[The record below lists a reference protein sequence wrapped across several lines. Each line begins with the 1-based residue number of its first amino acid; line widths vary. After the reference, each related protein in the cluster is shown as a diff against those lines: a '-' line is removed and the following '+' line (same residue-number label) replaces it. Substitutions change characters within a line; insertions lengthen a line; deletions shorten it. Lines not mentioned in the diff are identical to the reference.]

1 MRSTIL
7 LITTALLPYST
18 AAGLYTKASPV
29 LQVDARSYDRL
40 ITKSNYTSIVEFYAP
55 WCGHCQNLKPA
66 YEKAAAAV
74 DGIARVAAVN
84 CDEEDNK
91 SFCSSMGVQGF
102 PTLKIVKPGK
112 SKDGKK
118 ARPVVEDYQ
127 GARTAKAIADVMA
140 DKVPNHVTRLKD
152 DAVEGWTQKEPAKPK
167 VLFFSEKGAVSALI
181 KAVAVDFLGSVDV
194 GFVRS
199 TEKSTIAKYA
209 LTSFPSVVLL
219 AGDGKEPETYNGEM
233 KKQALIEFVS
243 RAATPNPDANPA
255 QLLQQKAKASSSK
268 KAKASTSA
276 KSAKPSVTAASSSAT
291 SGETDATTPEAA
303 PPLAPV
309 QAALQIPILNN
320 EADLQKSCVH
330 SRSATCI
337 LAIMPQ
343 YTNEEN
349 TAKDKE
355 TVKALNEISH
365 KHKSRGANMIPA
377 YIVPSATNSL
387 AQRLM
392 SELLEQSVATVGQVG
407 LLVINAK
414 RGWWTRYTGTVHTQA
429 AIEDW
434 IDGIRFGEHTKSNLP
449 EGLVQEIQQEEAP
462 KPVKPV
468 QPDDDDDDDDK
479 PIELQWEDLAGTGGD
494 LGNGLRYEWVEVDD
508 DYVPE
513 QDRHEVIRDEL

>member
-7 LITTALLPYST
+7 FTTAALLLPYST

-29 LQVDARSYDRL
+29 LQVDARSYDRV

-66 YEKAAAAV
+66 YEKAATAV

-91 SFCSSMGVQGF
+91 SFCSSMGVSGF

-118 ARPVVEDYQ
+118 ARPIVEDYQ
-127 GARTAKAIADVMA
+127 GARTAKAIADVLA

-152 DAVEGWTQKEPAKPK
+152 DAVEAWVQKEPTKPK
-167 VLFFSEKGAVSALI
+167 VLFFSEKGVVSALI

-194 GFVRS
+194 AFVRS
-199 TEKSTIAKYA
+199 SEKSTVAKYA
-209 LTSFPSVVLL
+209 ITSFPSVVLL
-219 AGDGKEPETYNGEM
+219 AGDGKEPETYSGEM
-233 KKQALIEFVS
+233 KKQALIDFVS
-243 RAATPNPDANPA
+243 HAATPNPDADPA
-255 QLLQQKAKASSSK
+255 QLLQGKAKPSSSK
-268 KAKASTSA
+268 KAKASSSA
-276 KSAKPSVTAASSSAT
+276 KSAKPSVTAASRSTGSEEA
-291 SGETDATTPEAA
+291 DATTPNAA

-309 QAALQIPILNN
+309 HAAPQIPILNS

-330 SRSATCI
+330 SKSATCI

-343 YTNEEN
+343 YTNEER
-349 TAKDKE
+349 TIQDKE
-355 TVKALNEISH
+355 TIKALNEISH
-365 KHKSRGANMIPA
+365 KHRSRGSNMIPA
-377 YIVPSATNSL
+377 YIVPSATNNL
-387 AQRLM
+387 AQKLM
-392 SELLEQSVATVGQVG
+392 SELLEQSAATVGQVG

-414 RGWWTRYTGTVHTQA
+414 RGWWTRYTGTSHTQA

-434 IDGIRFGEHTKSNLP
+434 IDGIRFGEHTKSSLP

-468 QPDDDDDDDDK
+468 QPVDEDDDK
-479 PIELQWEDLAGTGGD
+479 PIELKMEDLSGTGGD
-494 LGNGLRYEWVEVDD
+494 LGNGLRYEWVEVDE

>member
-255 QLLQQKAKASSSK
+255 QLLQQKAKASSSQ